1 MTKLLPAIVAAGTAL
16 ITTAMIL
23 SVFGLFWLGHY
34 FFDDAAP
41 VFNWTRAFMVSAIAT
56 TVVLVASMLTLRLL
70 TDRQSD
76 GAFTDDGLPVPGDV
90 PSAALRVAGTPE

>member
-34 FFDDAAP
+34 VFDDAAP
-41 VFNWTRAFMVSAIAT
+41 LFNWMRALTVSAIAT
-56 TVVLVASMLTLRLL
+56 AVVLMASMVTLRLI
-70 TDRQSD
+70 RQSD
-76 GAFTDDGLPVPGDV
+76 GAFTDDGLPVPSDATPV
-90 PSAALRVAGTPE
+90 ALHVVGTPE

>member
-34 FFDDAAP
+34 LFDDAMP
-41 VFNWTRAFMVSAIAT
+41 VFNWTRALAVSAIAT

-70 TDRQSD
+70 SARQYD
-76 GAFTDDGLPVPGDV
+76 GAFNDDGLPAPGDGTPV
-90 PSAALRVAGTPE
+90 ALHVVGTPE

>member
-34 FFDDAAP
+34 LFDDAAP
-41 VFNWTRAFMVSAIAT
+41 VFNWMRAFAVSAIAT
-56 TVVLVASMLTLRLL
+56 AVVLLASIFTLRLL

-76 GAFTDDGLPVPGDV
+76 GAFTDDGLPVPSDGTPV
-90 PSAALRVAGTPE
+90 ALRVAGTPE